1 MSEIKEGKTLSRH
14 FKAETKQLLN
24 ILINS
29 LYTEKDI
36 FLRELISNAAD
47 ALSRLRFETLTNSM
61 IFNPELEPEIRIK
74 IDKENKTITI
84 ADTGIGMN
92 SSEIES
98 NLGTIAHS
106 GAKAFLDAAQDNK
119 DIDLSTII
127 GQFGVGFYSAFMISE
142 RIEVNSHSFR
152 NEDQAVKWI
161 SDGGETYKISLSDKN
176 ERGTEVTL
184 FLKEDA
190 KEYLEDF
197 KLRQIIKRHSDY
209 IPYPIYLGD
218 SEEQV
223 NRQTAIWRQQPHQVK
238 IDEYNDFFKQF
249 TLDFN
254 DPLSYLHL
262 SIDAPIQ
269 LYALLYIPSTPE
281 PNIFSERKDY
291 GLKLYARKVLI
302 QEFTRDLLPEFL
314 RFVQGV
320 VDSEDIPLN
329 VSREAFQSSKNMLQ
343 IKKTITSKVM
353 DHIKNIAADEP
364 EKYEKFWSEFGFF
377 IKEGL
382 ATSLEYNDQLIPLLR
397 FNTLNSSGKNWSFD
411 KYTENIKPEQK
422 NIYYFI
428 GENFDTVL
436 NSPHLEQFK
445 KQKLD
450 VLLFTDPIDSFML
463 MNVKKYKDWDLVNI
477 TSPELELP
485 PYEPEET
492 LDESDKIT
500 AENINE
506 ILASFKTVLDQK
518 VKEVRAT
525 EQLVESPARLVDSEG
540 SPSQELQKAYRYLQ
554 KDMPPAEKILEIN
567 PHHPII
573 IDLGK
578 INGISQLR
586 DIVIEQIYANALIV
600 DGLQP
605 NTSDMVKRINKIIE
619 SALNK
624 ELK

>member
-1 MSEIKEGKTLSRH
+1 MAEIKEGKTLNRH

-36 FLRELISNAAD
+36 FLRELISNASD
-47 ALSRLRFETLTNSM
+47 ALSRLRFETLTNST
-61 IFNPELEPEIRIK
+61 ILDPELEPLIRITM
-74 IDKENKTITI
+74 DKEKSTITI
-84 ADTGIGMN
+84 SDTGIGMN
-92 SSEIES
+92 PEEIES

-106 GAKAFLDAAQDNK
+106 GAKAFLDAAEDNK
-119 DIDLSTII
+119 DMDLSTII
-127 GQFGVGFYSAFMISE
+127 GQFGVGFYSAFMVAE
-142 RIEVNSHSFR
+142 KIEVNSRSYR
-152 NEDQAVKWI
+152 VEDQAVKWI
-161 SDGGETYKISLSDKN
+161 SDGGETYKITTSDKTN
-176 ERGTEVTL
+176 RGSEITL

-190 KEYLEDF
+190 KEYLEDY

-238 IDEYNDFFKQF
+238 IEEYNDFFKQF
-249 TLDFN
+249 TLDFK
-254 DPLSYLHL
+254 DPLSHLHL

-302 QEFTRDLLPEFL
+302 QEFTRELLPEFL

-329 VSREAFQSSKNMLQ
+329 VSREAFQSSKIMHQ

-353 DHIKNIAADEP
+353 DHIKNIAINEP
-364 EKYEKFWSEFGFF
+364 EKYENFWSEFGFF

-382 ATSLEYNDQLIPLLR
+382 ATSLEFNDQLIPLLR
-397 FNTLNSSGKNWSFD
+397 FNSLNSKDKNLSFEEYV
-411 KYTENIKPEQK
+411 KNIKPEQK

-428 GENFDTVL
+428 GENAETIL

-463 MNVKKYKDWDLVNI
+463 MNVKKYQDWDLVNI
-477 TSPELELP
+477 TSPDLALP
-485 PYEPEET
+485 PYEPEESQ
-492 LDESDKIT
+492 DESQKIT

-506 ILASFKTVLDQK
+506 ILASFKTVLEEK
-518 VKEVRAT
+518 VKEVRVT

-554 KDMPPAEKILEIN
+554 KDMPPTEKILEIN

-573 IDLGK
+573 VELGN
-578 INGISQLR
+578 INGVNQLR
-586 DIVIEQIYANALIV
+586 DLVIEQIYENALIV
-600 DGLQP
+600 DGIQP

-624 ELK
+624 GSK